1 MSISPIDALLKR
13 RTVRNYLPDP
23 IPEEHMNKIMEA
35 AKNSPTA
42 GNYQGYD
49 YIVVTNQQKLLELEK
64 AFIASL
70 DEKMKSFIDKRKE
83 KHKAKNVLTC
93 DAPCLVLIVKNER
106 ADERWIKY
114 DAGIASMALMI
125 AAQTFGIESM
135 CIGGMSQPETHKQCE
150 KVFGLKDGALLLAVA
165 LGKPAPNYILKEK
178 EIKTKVTYI
187 K

>member
-49 YIVVTNQQKLLELEK
+49 FIVVTNQQKLLELEK

-70 DEKMKSFIDKRKE
+70 DEKMKSFIVFL
-83 KHKAKNVLTC
+83 HVMH
-93 DAPCLVLIVKNER
+93 LV
-106 ADERWIKY
+106 
-114 DAGIASMALMI
+114 
-125 AAQTFGIESM
+125 
-135 CIGGMSQPETHKQCE
+135 
-150 KVFGLKDGALLLAVA
+150 
-165 LGKPAPNYILKEK
+165 
-178 EIKTKVTYI
+178 
-187 K
+187 